1 VKAKRSPTPGLL
13 FGLVVTLAAVV
24 AYTGYITY
32 QIKGLRELQSNIIDR
47 NRKDSLQLLRIQN
60 DLNLLAVA
68 MRDMIDNDGQ
78 GSSSASGRTWTMP
91 CGWSLGCRWLIA
103 RLSNGTT

>member
-1 VKAKRSPTPGLL
+1 MANPLKSGRSPTPGLL

-60 DLNLLAVA
+60 DLQLAGHRHA
-68 MRDMIDNDGQ
+68 RHARCHRALSAERMGA
-78 GSSSASGRTWTMP
+78 GSFSASGRT
-91 CGWSLGCRWLIA
+91 
-103 RLSNGTT
+103 